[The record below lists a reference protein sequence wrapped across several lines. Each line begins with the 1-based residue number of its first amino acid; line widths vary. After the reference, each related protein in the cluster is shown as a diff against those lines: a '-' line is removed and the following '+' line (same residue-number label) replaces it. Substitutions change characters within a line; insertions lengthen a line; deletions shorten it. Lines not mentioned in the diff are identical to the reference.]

1 MLVEAEVGLCAPI
14 HDAVLIEAPVETI
27 DEEVGRAQAIMAETS
42 RIVLGGFEIG
52 TDADVVKY
60 PDRYMDD
67 AGKDF
72 WNAVTRLAGPLEGR
86 QEC

>member
-1 MLVEAEVGLCAPI
+1 
-14 HDAVLIEAPVETI
+14 
-27 DEEVGRAQAIMAETS
+27 MAEAS

-52 TDADVVKY
+52 TDVEIVRY

-72 WNAVTRLAGPLEGR
+72 WGTVTRLAGPLDG
-86 QEC
+86 

>member
-1 MLVEAEVGLCAPI
+1 M
-14 HDAVLIEAPVETI
+14 
-27 DEEVGRAQAIMAETS
+27 
-42 RIVLGGFEIG
+42 LGGFEIG
-52 TDADVVKY
+52 TDADVMKY

-72 WNAVTRLAGPLEGR
+72 WNTVTRLAGPPEGR